1 MGALAIHSSDEVLSR
16 VQQRVEIP
24 VYRSCKESDLPYILG
39 PADDWR
45 FSVSCV
51 RNVYEFLGRFH
62 LYMSMI
68 GWLFLMFLWLVLVS
82 VFYHFP
88 VQRMMNHG
96 PHSLRGGALDIVGL
110 GGFDATSH
118 FGCNI
123 QYKSSAT
130 AAHGT
135 GLGEKPGNPE
145 LLFKQFQSAQFS
157 KR

>member
-1 MGALAIHSSDEVLSR
+1 
-16 VQQRVEIP
+16 
-24 VYRSCKESDLPYILG
+24 
-39 PADDWR
+39 
-45 FSVSCV
+45 
-51 RNVYEFLGRFH
+51 
-62 LYMSMI
+62 MSMI

-135 GLGEKPGNPE
+135 GLGRNQGTRSYYSNSFNLPNFLNDDDSIQPASGGTG
-145 LLFKQFQSAQFS
+145 S
-157 KR
+157 KCSK